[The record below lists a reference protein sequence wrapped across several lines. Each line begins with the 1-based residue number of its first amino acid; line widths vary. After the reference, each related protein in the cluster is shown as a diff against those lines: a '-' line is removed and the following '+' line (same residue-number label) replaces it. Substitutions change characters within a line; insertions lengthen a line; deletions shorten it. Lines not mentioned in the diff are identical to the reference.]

1 MNKCRIVIIDDDLQ
15 RRKMLKNLLATTKAE
30 FFDATGH
37 NCGAALG
44 RIRPDLIIVTI
55 TPTLV
60 ENIGGLCLLLKENPS
75 FSELP
80 LILIGHG
87 EEAEDIAQGLATN
100 AFFYLDAMEVADK
113 LVPTVRQAFD
123 KHGTPQKS
131 RHILIVDDSHS
142 VRLLLEKELGKLGY
156 RVRCAENGRE
166 ALTLLRQEQ
175 PDVILSDVYMPEMN
189 GIELCETLHGD
200 PQFASIPFV
209 VMSTENDA
217 GNMRKMMQ
225 FGAAAFIIKPFNLEQ
240 LMLTLNKIFSYEFLL
255 LLKENE
261 RLSSEQKH
269 LLAGITSLIK
279 ALEARDNYT
288 RGHSERVSQILAGLV
303 GFSGGSQREIE
314 RAMIAGRLHDIGK
327 IGIRDNV
334 LMKPGRLS
342 DEEFDHI
349 KQHPAIGATII
360 QNIPSIADILP
371 VIVSHHER
379 VDGKGYPQGL
389 QGTEIPLWARLTAV
403 ADTYDALT
411 SDRPY
416 RQGMGHSQALT
427 VIGEVAGSQL
437 CPDCVRIF
445 LEWSKRKTNLFS
457 PTEQPGD
464 AADPPPTGVLRVD
477 QELSSRLKW
486 LHR

>member
-15 RRKMLKNLLATTKAE
+15 RRKMLKNLLATTRAE
-30 FFDATGH
+30 FFDAAGN
-37 NCGAALG
+37 NCGAALD

-55 TPTLV
+55 TPALV
-60 ENIGGLCLLLKENPS
+60 DGDGGLCMLLKENPS

-100 AFFYLDAMEVADK
+100 AFFYLDALEVADK
-113 LVPTVRQAFD
+113 LVPTVRQALS
-123 KHGTPQKS
+123 KKNTLQKN
-131 RHILIVDDSHS
+131 RTILVVDDSTS
-142 VRLLLEKELGKLGY
+142 VRLLLQEQLGKHGY
-156 RVRCAENGRE
+156 SVRTAENGRN
-166 ALTLLRQEQ
+166 ALALLERER

-200 PQFASIPFV
+200 PRFASIPFV

-261 RLSSEQKH
+261 RLSGEQKL
-269 LLAGITSLIK
+269 LLAGITSLVK

-314 RAMIAGRLHDIGK
+314 RATIAGRLHDIGK

-342 DEEFDHI
+342 VEEFDHI
-349 KQHPAIGATII
+349 KQHPAIGAAII

-371 VIVSHHER
+371 VVVSHHER
-379 VDGKGYPQGL
+379 VDGKGYPEGL
-389 QGTEIPLWARLTAV
+389 QGTKIPLWARLTAV

-437 CPDCVRIF
+437 CPDCVRLF
-445 LEWSKRKTNLFS
+445 LEWSKWETTLFS
-457 PTEQPGD
+457 LTEQPGD
-464 AADPPPTGVLRVD
+464 AADPP
-477 QELSSRLKW
+477 KW

>member
-15 RRKMLKNLLATTKAE
+15 RRKMLKNLLATTRAE
-30 FFDATGH
+30 FFDAAGH
-37 NCGAALG
+37 NCGTALG

-55 TPTLV
+55 TPALV

-100 AFFYLDAMEVADK
+100 AFFYLDALEVADK
-113 LVPTVRQAFD
+113 LVPTVQQAFS
-123 KHGTPQKS
+123 QKDTLQKN
-131 RHILIVDDSHS
+131 RTILVVDDSSS
-142 VRLLLEKELGKLGY
+142 VRLLLQEQLGKHGY
-156 RVRCAENGRE
+156 RVRTAENGRE
-166 ALTLLRQEQ
+166 ALALLERER

-189 GIELCETLHGD
+189 GIELCETLHSD
-200 PQFASIPFV
+200 PRFASIPFV

-261 RLSSEQKH
+261 RLSGEQKL
-269 LLAGITSLIK
+269 LLAGITSLVK

-288 RGHSERVSQILAGLV
+288 RGHSERVSRILAGLV

-314 RAMIAGRLHDIGK
+314 RATIAGRLHDIGK
-327 IGIRDNV
+327 IGIRDDV
-334 LMKPGRLS
+334 LLKPGRLS
-342 DEEFDHI
+342 VEEFDHI
-349 KQHPAIGATII
+349 KQHPAIGAAII

-437 CPDCVRIF
+437 CPDCVRLF
-445 LEWSKRKTNLFS
+445 LEWSKQETILFS
-457 PTEQPGD
+457 LTKQPD
-464 AADPPPTGVLRVD
+464 ETADG
-477 QELSSRLKW
+477 
-486 LHR
+486 

>member
-1 MNKCRIVIIDDDLQ
+1 MNKRRIVIIDDDLQ
-15 RRKMLKNLLATTKAE
+15 HRKMIKNLLAATNAQ
-30 FFDATGH
+30 FFDVTDRNKCA
-37 NCGAALG
+37 AALS
-44 RIRPDLIIVTI
+44 RIGPNLIIVTI
-55 TPTLV
+55 SATLV
-60 ENIGGLCLLLKENPS
+60 DGDGGLCMLLKENPS

-100 AFFYLDAMEVADK
+100 AFFYLDTMEVADK
-113 LVPTVRQAFD
+113 LVPTVQQALSRN
-123 KHGTPQKS
+123 GPLQKS
-131 RHILIVDDSHS
+131 RHILVVDDSNS
-142 VRLLLEKELGKLGY
+142 VRLLLQEELSKFGY
-156 RVRCAENGRE
+156 CVRTAENGRE
-166 ALTLLRQEQ
+166 ALALLEQER

-200 PQFASIPFV
+200 PRFASIPFV

-261 RLSSEQKH
+261 RLSSEQKL
-269 LLAGITSLIK
+269 LLAGITSLVK
-279 ALEARDNYT
+279 ALEARDHYT

-303 GFSGGSQREIE
+303 RFGGGSQREIE
-314 RAMIAGRLHDIGK
+314 RATIAGRLHDIGK
-327 IGIRDNV
+327 IGISDNV
-334 LMKPGRLS
+334 LLKPGRLS
-342 DEEFDHI
+342 VEEFDQI

-360 QNIPSIADILP
+360 HNIPSIADILP
-371 VIVSHHER
+371 VVVSHHER
-379 VDGKGYPQGL
+379 VDGKGYPEGL

-416 RQGMGHSQALT
+416 RQGMDHSRALA

-437 CPDCVRIF
+437 CPDCVRLF
-445 LEWSKRKTNLFS
+445 LDWSDREMAPIS
-457 PTEQPGD
+457 PEEQPQ
-464 AADPPPTGVLRVD
+464 ASQKSA
-477 QELSSRLKW
+477 S
-486 LHR
+486 